1 VALDGDLAAREDGV
15 SGAMLK
21 TQVVP
26 SCYQDSVVLMRISA
40 QVRKE
45 PGVREVALFMGTPAN
60 HALLEQAGLGSAEA
74 SRAGPSDLVVTVRAA
89 NEEQAAG
96 ALASVQALLAATRK
110 SREASPGIRPRTLDA
125 ALRSM
130 PDANLVSIS
139 IPGAYVRA
147 EAMSALRRNLHLFI
161 FSDNVSLEDEVALKR
176 EAVRRGLFCMGPD
189 QGTAYIG
196 GAGLGFA
203 NVVSRGR
210 IGCVAASGTGLQAV
224 VARLDALG
232 EGVSHGIGVGGRDLS
247 EAVGGTMTLFA
258 LDALAADEATQ
269 AVILISKPPHPSVLA
284 RLQAKLDAMRKPVV
298 VCCVGA
304 PPRVGARTVWVDTLD
319 QAGDAVVALLS
330 GRKWSDGMFNDV
342 AGVQAQLAGAI
353 SSRDVQGRQILGLYT
368 GGTLA
373 YETRHIF
380 KSAFGAD
387 HPHRILDLGD
397 DQYTVGRPH
406 PMIDP
411 MVRTDKIIE
420 AASDPQVRLLLLDL
434 VLGNGAHEDP
444 AQPLASAVHQARR
457 IAASDGR
464 RLGALAAIVG
474 TARDPQGLAAQRAK
488 LEQAGI
494 GVLATNADAARC
506 AAMLVKPQLRGQWM
520 KREA

>member
-1 VALDGDLAAREDGV
+1 MTLQTEVI
-15 SGAMLK
+15 
-21 TQVVP
+21 T

-45 PGVREVALFMGTPAN
+45 PGVREIALFMGTPAN
-60 HALLEQAGLGSAEA
+60 HALLEQAGLATSEGAK
-74 SRAGPSDLVVTVRAA
+74 AGPSDLVVTVKADGEHGA
-89 NEEQAAG
+89 TH
-96 ALASVQALLAATRK
+96 ALARVKALLAETRQ
-110 SREASPGIRPRTLDA
+110 SRAADSEMRPRTLDA
-125 ALRSM
+125 ALRAM

-139 IPGAYVRA
+139 VPGAYVRA

-161 FSDNVSLEDEVALKR
+161 FSDNVPIEDEVILKNEAL
-176 EAVRRGLFCMGPD
+176 RRRLFCMGPD
-189 QGTAYIG
+189 QGTAYLG

-210 IGCVAASGTGLQAV
+210 VGCVAASGTGLQTV

-258 LDALAADEATQ
+258 LDALDSDPATE

-284 RLQAKLDAMRKPVV
+284 RLEARLDVMRKPVV

-304 PPRVGARTVWVDTLD
+304 PPRVTSRSVWVNTLD
-319 QAGDAVVALLS
+319 KAADAAVALLA
-330 GRKWSDGMFNDV
+330 GKTWSNGLFSDLAAV
-342 AGVQAQLAGAI
+342 RAQLAGANASGDI
-353 SSRDVQGRQILGLYT
+353 QGRQILGLYT

-373 YETRHIF
+373 YETSHLF

-387 HPHRILDLGD
+387 HPHRVIDLGD

-411 MVRTDKIIE
+411 GVRTDKIIE
-420 AASDPQVRLLLLDL
+420 AASDPQVRVLLLDL

-444 AQPLASAVHQARR
+444 AQPLASAVHRARR
-457 IAASDGR
+457 IAAQDGR
-464 RLGALAAIVG
+464 RIGALAAIVG
-474 TARDPQGLAAQRAK
+474 TERDPQGLAEQRAK
-488 LEQAGI
+488 LEQSGI
-494 GVLATNADAARC
+494 GVLATNSDAARC
-506 AAMLVKPQLRGQWM
+506 AAMLVKPQLRTHWM
-520 KREA
+520 NREA